1 MCRKLVVTNE
11 IFLGTRAICYEA
23 YSLPKGEVVELTEKQ
38 IKDALKGITTDE
50 VYGLELSE
58 AGELVM
64 DKKTFFTTNM
74 MKKIHTNTLIP
85 MVEEDCLANLFY
97 IVIGTHKEKG
107 NTMYDVISSRYER
120 TSFTEEKV
128 KTLLDLSLIHIL
140 HGDSATGKSLLCTML
155 KSYINDNNN
164 ASFKPYN
171 ADNIFIVSK
180 DNKDKLSL
188 QKGKLIIIDRAELI
202 LDEQMVE
209 IINADRG
216 YNRYLIFLRKP
227 MGIELS
233 PNYFGTLCK
242 KDGELQLEYECYVRG
257 WA

>member
-1 MCRKLVVTNE
+1 MCRKLVVANE

-64 DKKTFFTTNM
+64 DKKNFFT
-74 MKKIHTNTLIP
+74 TNTLIP

-128 KTLLDLSLIHIL
+128 KTLLDMHII
-140 HGDSATGKSLLCTML
+140 SAGRNWK
-155 KSYINDNNN
+155 
-164 ASFKPYN
+164 
-171 ADNIFIVSK
+171 
-180 DNKDKLSL
+180 
-188 QKGKLIIIDRAELI
+188 
-202 LDEQMVE
+202 MV
-209 IINADRG
+209 R
-216 YNRYLIFLRKP
+216 
-227 MGIELS
+227 
-233 PNYFGTLCK
+233 
-242 KDGELQLEYECYVRG
+242 
-257 WA
+257 

>member
-120 TSFTEEKV
+120 TR
-128 KTLLDLSLIHIL
+128 L
-140 HGDSATGKSLLCTML
+140 HGGKSKNAVGYAYHQCRGETGKWCGSGG
-155 KSYINDNNN
+155 
-164 ASFKPYN
+164 
-171 ADNIFIVSK
+171 IF
-180 DNKDKLSL
+180 
-188 QKGKLIIIDRAELI
+188 GKTNSTCGGWKTE
-202 LDEQMVE
+202 
-209 IINADRG
+209 RG
-216 YNRYLIFLRKP
+216 
-227 MGIELS
+227 
-233 PNYFGTLCK
+233 
-242 KDGELQLEYECYVRG
+242 
-257 WA
+257 

>member
-11 IFLGTRAICYEA
+11 IFLGTRAICYET

-107 NTMYDVISSRYER
+107 NTMYDVISSPK
-120 TSFTEEKV
+120 TKFTEEK
-128 KTLLDLSLIHIL
+128 
-140 HGDSATGKSLLCTML
+140 
-155 KSYINDNNN
+155 
-164 ASFKPYN
+164 
-171 ADNIFIVSK
+171 
-180 DNKDKLSL
+180 
-188 QKGKLIIIDRAELI
+188 
-202 LDEQMVE
+202 
-209 IINADRG
+209 
-216 YNRYLIFLRKP
+216 
-227 MGIELS
+227 
-233 PNYFGTLCK
+233 
-242 KDGELQLEYECYVRG
+242 
-257 WA
+257 